1 MICMFPHLCSEPPLL
16 ALPLSRSSQASAAGL
31 PSSVKVDAYKEAKP
45 GVWDWWASYSLQLNL
60 EREPEAVCCG
70 SGGGAA
76 AGGKPAAGACTAGSA
91 AAADENSPRQAGSSS
106 FGDSNGKGNAG
117 ARQAAVKGRR
127 YRLLPPAEGQQRALP
142 AVGKLSG
149 LFGRHTCE
157 AQLSLPA
164 SATR

>member
-1 MICMFPHLCSEPPLL
+1 M
-16 ALPLSRSSQASAAGL
+16 
-31 PSSVKVDAYKEAKP
+31 DAYKEAKP

-76 AGGKPAAGACTAGSA
+76 AGGNSAAGACTAGSA
-91 AAADENSPRQAGSSS
+91 AAADENSPRQASSSS
-106 FGDSNGKGNAG
+106 FGDSNGKGGAG

-142 AVGKLSG
+142 AVGKVSV
-149 LFGRHTCE
+149 LFGAHTCE

-164 SATR
+164 STTR